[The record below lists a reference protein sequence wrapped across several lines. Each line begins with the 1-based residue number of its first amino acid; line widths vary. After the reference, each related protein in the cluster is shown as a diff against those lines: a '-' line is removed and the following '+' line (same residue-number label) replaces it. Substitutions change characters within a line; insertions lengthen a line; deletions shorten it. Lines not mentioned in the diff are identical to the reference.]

1 MDESSSLLFAPSGIR
16 TRVSIPVNSRAL
28 RLCHASQNLIFEN
41 LRIRGTHQLPPQCQF
56 HPFEPLNSSNRDRT
70 HTQLHSTLT
79 ALECTLVLGRPPLR
93 SLFRWSYPI
102 SKSHNSGRIQMVTV
116 ESTTANLR
124 ELFRG
129 PKFEPR
135 PPADIQNDR
144 TTIYDKLVVADSS
157 GRELG
162 ATTSSRQKN

>member
-1 MDESSSLLFAPSGIR
+1 MSSIQLSCSGTR

-79 ALECTLVLGRPPLR
+79 ALSCSADPL
-93 SLFRWSYPI
+93 SDHFSAGFDPI
-102 SKSHNSGRIQMVTV
+102 PKSHNSGRIQMVTV
-116 ESTTANLR
+116 ESTTANFT

-129 PKFEPR
+129 RGFEPR
-135 PPADIQNDR
+135 RRQSAQNDAE
-144 TTIYDKLVVADSS
+144 TIYDKLVVADSS
-157 GRELG
+157 GRELV

>member
-1 MDESSSLLFAPSGIR
+1 MSSIQLSCSGTR

-79 ALECTLVLGRPPLR
+79 ALECTLVLGGVTLQ

-116 ESTTANLR
+116 ESTTANFN

-129 PKFEPR
+129 SGFESR
-135 PPADIQNDR
+135 RRQSAQNDR
-144 TTIYDKLVVADSS
+144 TAIYDKLVVADSS
-157 GRELG
+157 GREFVVDPG
-162 ATTSSRQKN
+162 PRQKN

>member
-1 MDESSSLLFAPSGIR
+1 
-16 TRVSIPVNSRAL
+16 
-28 RLCHASQNLIFEN
+28 
-41 LRIRGTHQLPPQCQF
+41 
-56 HPFEPLNSSNRDRT
+56 
-70 HTQLHSTLT
+70 
-79 ALECTLVLGRPPLR
+79 
-93 SLFRWSYPI
+93 
-102 SKSHNSGRIQMVTV
+102 MVTV

-144 TTIYDKLVVADSS
+144 TAIYDKLVVADSS
-157 GRELG
+157 GRELV

>member
-1 MDESSSLLFAPSGIR
+1 MSSIQLSCSGTR

-79 ALECTLVLGRPPLR
+79 ALECTLVLGRPPAQ

-116 ESTTANLR
+116 ESTTANFT

-129 PKFEPR
+129 RGFEPR
-135 PPADIQNDR
+135 PAYHIQNNPE
-144 TTIYDKLVVADSS
+144 TIYDKLVVADSS
-157 GRELG
+157 GRELV